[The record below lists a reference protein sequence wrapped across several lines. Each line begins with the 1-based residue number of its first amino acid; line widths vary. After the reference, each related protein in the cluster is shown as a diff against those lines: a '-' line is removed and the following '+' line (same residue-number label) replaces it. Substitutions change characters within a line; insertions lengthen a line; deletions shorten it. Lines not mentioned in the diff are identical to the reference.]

1 MYLPIEF
8 WLQIAQI
15 LSIPL
20 TVMLVLWLLRP
31 FLRQLFER
39 VSRVDVGSFGIER
52 LGVEPPGGSEGQ
64 AGQLQETHRQIAE
77 GLAEGSKEKLE
88 KLRLALETEQVNQLI
103 QYHANSLAQ
112 SRISFWFSIAAA
124 TLGFVMVLSAVAM
137 ALMGGEKTTAAIGVL
152 SGAIIDAV
160 AALFFTQS
168 NQARKLMT
176 EFFDKLR
183 LDRQFNESL
192 RLCES
197 IPDHAIQSGLKA
209 KLALFFAGVPST
221 AVFGDDSMQGEHQRV
236 QSRRRREPTPDK
248 PLQPTSS
255 RRDTDEGG
263 HGSAAALG

>member
-15 LSIPL
+15 LSIPI
-20 TVMLVLWLLRP
+20 TVLLAVLLLRP
-31 FLRQLFER
+31 FLRQMFER
-39 VSRVDVGSFGIER
+39 ISRVEVGPLSIER
-52 LGVEPPGGSEGQ
+52 IGLEPSGPPDSAVSQ
-64 AGQLQETHRQIAE
+64 IQETHRRIAE

-112 SRISFWFSIAAA
+112 SKISFWFSIAAA
-124 TLGFVMVLSAVAM
+124 TLGFVIVLTAGAM
-137 ALMGGEKTTAAIGVL
+137 ALMGGQLTTALIGVL

-168 NQARKLMT
+168 NQARRLMT

-197 IPDHAIQSGLKA
+197 IPDHTI
-209 KLALFFAGVPST
+209 
-221 AVFGDDSMQGEHQRV
+221 R
-236 QSRRRREPTPDK
+236 
-248 PLQPTSS
+248 
-255 RRDTDEGG
+255 
-263 HGSAAALG
+263 